1 VPFITVEML
10 KGRTIDQRRR
20 FVEQVT
26 ELAVKELN
34 ARPSRVRIRFLEM
47 APEDMAISGKLA
59 SDE

>member
-1 VPFITVEML
+1 ML